1 MNKRKVL
8 RSIAMAAAITSL
20 ATSAYAGAQACFEF
34 KKTTAPFTLSKLP
47 DNQIT
52 AIVNGGKCAPQS
64 DVLAVAYELGTHE
77 LLNLSATKNLDLT
90 KNKFNIIYI
99 PTTNIPVNTEI
110 RFVLTGGDWA
120 DGNVIYLLMEDPTTK
135 ALTPVATTDSA
146 TDCFTR
152 AGGPVAC
159 WPKQAGAVPYIRF
172 VTKIGEIPA
181 GARLVFST
189 RSDSLVPP
197 TIVANDP
204 VVCTPPDYRD
214 NVPARKITIAA
225 TWAQNFSSPGITY
238 EGGVSQDVFTV
249 ATITRQFKHQYQ
261 ASAIPG
267 KVSFLNR
274 NFFTENIVNGGVDV
288 ATKTQLI
295 HKATFTNDALSFD
308 FPVALRD
315 DTTGGVPDQMLV
327 TYASTRDLNSGPT
340 PAYMAVVAYDVW
352 TDGGASA
359 DTFSAPLKRRPMTL
373 NEEGVI
379 SSATP
384 SFVNRFYGSQ
394 FYNAAGGS
402 KDVYFVLENR
412 STNNG
417 ANVTKANDSAV
428 PTQNPTEPS
437 KPYTVVNTTDA
448 DGNRVQSI
456 VYTGTPIAPVYSAK
470 NSDGKV
476 TSNANTPYNM
486 YADYKITIN
495 SILDFGYGTDPSV
508 PSKFRGLTTVHTN
521 PVAAWSQQEEQDLCA
536 TTYDLFS
543 VGASG
548 AVLKVPYLYHTA
560 TGGNSFVKI
569 TNEEELNTLPAH
581 VYGRFFVEGTSAAS
595 NVNGI
600 YCDSVNFGKDNFGDE
615 RFEVAARSSVVITSA
630 NMLDAITKT
639 QNGGPYCA
647 TFADAV
653 AKNSGRFTG
662 IFYVNA
668 PAPSVQAVAVQKN
681 VAGPSTERVIP
692 VFKQTQEGSVFGNQA
707 TPYNN

>member
-34 KKTTAPFTLSKLP
+34 RKTTGRPTLTKLK
-47 DNQIT
+47 DAEIT
-52 AIVNGGKCAPQS
+52 SIINGGNCAPQS
-64 DVLAVAYELGTHE
+64 DLLQVAREYGTHDI
-77 LLNLSATKNLDLT
+77 LDL
-90 KNKFNIIYI
+90 NKTFNSDISKQKFDIIYI

-110 RFVLTGGDWA
+110 RFTLDGGDWA
-120 DGNVIYLLMEDPTTK
+120 DGKVIYMLMEDPTTK
-135 ALTPVATTDSA
+135 ALIPVATTDSA
-146 TDCFTR
+146 TDCFR
-152 AGGPVAC
+152 KAGGPVAC
-159 WPKQAGAVPYIRF
+159 WPHLPSPAVPYIRF
-172 VTKIGEIPA
+172 VTKVGEIQA
-181 GARLVFST
+181 GTRLVFST
-189 RSDSLVPP
+189 TSDSISSPI
-197 TIVANDP
+197 IVQRDP
-204 VVCTPPDYRD
+204 ITCTPPDIRD
-214 NVPARKITIAA
+214 QRIANANKQHISITA
-225 TWAQNFSSPGITY
+225 TYAQNFSSPGIGY
-238 EGGVSQDVFTV
+238 EGGVSKTTV
-249 ATITRQFKHQYQ
+249 MADIYQQFYHEYQ

-274 NFFTENIVNGGVDV
+274 NFFTENIVNGSVDV

-295 HKATFTNDALSFD
+295 HKATFHNDYQVFD
-308 FPVALRD
+308 FPVVLNN
-315 DTTGGVPDQMLV
+315 TDQMLV
-327 TYASTRDLNSGPT
+327 TYTSTRDLSSGPT
-340 PAYMAVVAYDVW
+340 PAKMAVVAYDVW
-352 TDGGASA
+352 KDGGASA
-359 DTFSAPLKRRPMTL
+359 DTFSAPLLRIPQIL
-373 NEEGVI
+373 NEEGTI
-379 SSATP
+379 SSAVP
-384 SFVNRFYGSQ
+384 LFVNRFYGSQ
-394 FYNAAGGS
+394 FYNAAGGA
-402 KDVYFVLENR
+402 KDVYFALENR

-417 ANVTKANDSAV
+417 SNVTKANDSAV

-437 KPYTVVNTTDA
+437 KPYNVVVSRDA
-448 DGNRVQSI
+448 DGNLVQSI
-456 VYTGTPIAPVYSAK
+456 VYTGTPVVPVYTAK
-470 NSDGKV
+470 NTDGQV
-476 TSNANTPYNM
+476 TSSANTPFNM

-495 SILDFGYGTDPSV
+495 SLLDFGYGTTMQ
-508 PSKFRGLTTVHTN
+508 GLTTIHTN
-521 PVAAWSQQEEQDLCA
+521 PLGAWSNQEEQDLCA

-630 NMLDAITKT
+630 NMLDAIAKT

-692 VFKQTQEGSVFGNQA
+692 VFKQTQEGSAFGNQA